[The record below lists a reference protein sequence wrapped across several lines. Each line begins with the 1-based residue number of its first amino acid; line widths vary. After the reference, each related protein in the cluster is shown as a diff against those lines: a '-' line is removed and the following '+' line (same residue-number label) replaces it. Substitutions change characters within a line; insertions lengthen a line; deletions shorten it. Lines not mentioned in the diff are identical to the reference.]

1 MIERITVRDFILVEE
16 LEMVFTP
23 GFNVLT
29 GETGAGKS
37 ILVGA
42 LSVLCGGK
50 GTGEMV
56 RTGAEEAL
64 VAGEFRVGEH
74 PQCLAWLAEREISPD
89 EGVVLVRRTLRT
101 NSRGTIYMQS
111 TPLSRA
117 DLEDFSSLLI
127 DLHSQHEHQSLFR
140 ESSHRE
146 LLDRY
151 AGLEDRVARLGETFS
166 NLTKLQ
172 GTLQDMETREVD
184 RQREIDYLQFAISE
198 IDAAAVNPAEMT
210 SLEQERDRMLQFEK
224 LAEHLEHAHALLEG
238 AGGEDVVTPGI
249 EQQLRQLR
257 QEIRGAARL
266 DGSVEEIADRLD
278 TLFFEL
284 EDTQRELNQ
293 YRSALVYDP
302 ARLDEIEERLA
313 TLREL
318 SRKYGGSLEAVLQ
331 FRSEAE
337 SSLEKLTHAEE
348 SKEEL
353 RQRIRQTEQLLLREA
368 REVHDE
374 RSTHAVKL
382 QEQITAVLHELAM
395 GSAAFV
401 LSVEPRTNE
410 AGKLI
415 CGIHGADK
423 VRFLITTNPGEPPRP
438 LSKIASGGELS
449 RVMLAIKTVLAA
461 ADNLRALLF
470 DEIDTGI
477 GGAVALAM
485 ASHMRSLSDHG
496 QVICITHLAT
506 LAVHGDN
513 HIAVTKETRDQ
524 RTVTRVRRLT
534 GEDRVQEVARMLAG
548 DGGEQQSL
556 EHARALLVRY
566 RRANDG
572 QNQ

>member
-16 LEMVFTP
+16 LEMMFTP

-50 GTGEMV
+50 ATGEMV

-74 PQCLAWLAEREISPD
+74 PQCLAWLMERGISPD

-111 TPLSRA
+111 TPVSRS

-140 ESSHRE
+140 DSAHRE

-151 AGLEDRVARLGETFS
+151 AGIEDRVAQFGEIFTK
-166 NLTKLQ
+166 LTKLQ
-172 GTLQDMETREVD
+172 ETLRDLENREVD
-184 RQREIDYLQFAISE
+184 RQREIDYLQFAITE
-198 IDAAAVNPAEMT
+198 IDSARLSPTEMT
-210 SLEQERDRMLQFEK
+210 ALEQERDRMSQFEK
-224 LAEHLEHAHALLEG
+224 LAEHLEVAHALMEG
-238 AGGEDVVTPGI
+238 ATGEDAATPGI
-249 EQQLRQLR
+249 EQQLRHLS

-266 DGSVEEIADRLD
+266 DSSIEEIADRLD

-284 EDTQRELNQ
+284 EDAQRELTR
-293 YRSALVYDP
+293 YRGALVYDP

-313 TLREL
+313 TLRDL
-318 SRKYGGSLEAVLQ
+318 SRKYGGSLEAALQ
-331 FRSEAE
+331 FRDDAE
-337 SSLEKLTHAEE
+337 SSLEQLTNAEE
-348 SKEEL
+348 SKEDI
-353 RQRIRQTEQLLLREA
+353 RQRMRQTEQMLLREA
-368 REVHDE
+368 REIHNE
-374 RSTHAVKL
+374 RSRHAATL
-382 QEQITAVLHELAM
+382 QERITAVLHELAM

-401 LSVEPRTNE
+401 LSVEARTND
-410 AGKLI
+410 AGKLV
-415 CGIHGADK
+415 CGIHGADR

-485 ASHMRSLSDHG
+485 ASHLRSLADHG

-513 HIAVTKETRDQ
+513 HIAVTKETRNQ
-524 RTVTRVRRLT
+524 RTVTHVHRLT
-534 GEDRVQEVARMLAG
+534 GDDRVQEIARMLAG
-548 DGGEQQSL
+548 DEGEQQSL
-556 EHARALLVRY
+556 EHARALLNRY
-566 RRANDG
+566 RRADSG